1 MRNNFTFVDRL
12 DGYEYMSNILVKHIF
27 DKTFADFM
35 NIVQE
40 GGRYFDISEKMMQ
53 VIESVDPL
61 YNRLLAEKVPIQI
74 HKPELIRLLLD
85 KLDGKYDEYLAMN
98 EDEQMKYAL
107 VQFLNGVISRIPSE
121 MCKEK

>member
-1 MRNNFTFVDRL
+1 
-12 DGYEYMSNILVKHIF
+12 
-27 DKTFADFM
+27 M

-74 HKPELIRLLLD
+74 HKPELIRSLLD
-85 KLDGKYDEYLAMN
+85 KLDGKYDDYL
-98 EDEQMKYAL
+98 EQKEEKRMKYVMML
-107 VQFLNGVISRIPSE
+107 YLNGVMEKIPVE
-121 MCKEK
+121 NRRAQ